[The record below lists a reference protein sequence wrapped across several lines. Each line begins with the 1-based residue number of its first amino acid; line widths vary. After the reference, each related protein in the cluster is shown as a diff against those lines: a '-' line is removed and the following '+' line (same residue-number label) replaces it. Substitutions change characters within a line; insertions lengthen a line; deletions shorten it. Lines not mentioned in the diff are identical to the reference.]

1 MTEGEA
7 SLGAMVTNGP
17 AAIPFF
23 GRGSVVRPDRQ
34 DHHLIDGLGDPTA
47 IVTLPCHGPAGPN

>member
-7 SLGAMVTNGP
+7 SLGVMVTNGP
-17 AAIPFF
+17 AAISFF
-23 GRGSVVRPDRQ
+23 GTGSVVRPDRQ

-47 IVTLPCHGPAGPN
+47 L